1 VKPGA
6 SAAGDFDA
14 RGFLRT
20 LTSLPGVYR
29 MLDEHERVLYV
40 GKARSLK
47 KRVSSYFRSS
57 GLTPKTQ
64 ALMRQVHSVEVTVT
78 NTEAEALIL
87 ENNLI
92 KTHKPRYNILLRDD
106 KSYPWIYLS
115 SEDEFPRLSLHRGAR
130 TRKGRY
136 FGPYPNAG
144 AARDSLHLLQKM
156 FRVRQCEDSF
166 FSNRRRPCLQY
177 QIDRCTAPCV
187 GLISPREYAR
197 HVHHTVLFLDGKSS
211 RLKDELVQRM
221 EKMAARQEYEQ
232 AAIYRDQIASLNRVQ
247 ERQYVS
253 GESGDLDIVAGTVS
267 AGVACV
273 QVFFI
278 RNGVNL
284 GNKHFFPRIPA
295 DSSLRDVLSA
305 FVAQYYLSHP
315 VPAVLLTNSE
325 LEDADL
331 LAQALAARA
340 GQKVRLQHRV
350 RGEKAR
356 WLKMGVANAEQALAA
371 RLGSQAGMNQRLE
384 VLRRELRL
392 EETPARIECF
402 DISHTQGEGTV
413 ASCVVFDREGARKSD
428 YRRFNIRDVVPGDDY
443 AAMEQALLRRYTRL
457 KKEDCR
463 LPDIVLID
471 GGKGQVSVAERILE
485 ELQVTETLIVGV
497 SKGPERKAG
506 MEILH
511 IPAQDRTL
519 DLEASSPALHLVQQI
534 RDEAH
539 RFAITGHRQRR
550 ARARKVS
557 PLEGIPGVG
566 PRRRQQLL
574 KQFGGLQEVA
584 RAGIEDL
591 CKVSGIS
598 PALARQIYDTFHG
611 E

>member
-1 VKPGA
+1 MPEA
-6 SAAGDFDA
+6 PAGSNFDA
-14 RGFLRT
+14 KGFLRT
-20 LTSLPGVYR
+20 LTGRPGVYR
-29 MLDEHERVLYV
+29 MLDEHEHILYV
-40 GKARSLK
+40 GKARNLK
-47 KRVSSYFRSS
+47 KRVSSYFRNS
-57 GLTPKTQ
+57 GLAPKTH

-78 NTEAEALIL
+78 HTEAEALIL

-106 KSYPWIYLS
+106 KSYPWIYLG
-115 SEDEFPRLSLHRGAR
+115 SEHEYPRLSLHRGAR
-130 TRKGRY
+130 KGKGRY

-144 AARDSLHLLQKM
+144 AARESLHLLQKM

-166 FSNRRRPCLQY
+166 FSNRSRACLQY
-177 QIDRCTAPCV
+177 QIDRCAAPCV
-187 GLISPREYAR
+187 ALISPQDYAR
-197 HVHHTVLFLDGKSS
+197 DVRHTVLFLEGKSS

-221 EKMAARQEYEQ
+221 EAAALQQEYEQ
-232 AAIYRDQIASLNRVQ
+232 AAVYRDQIASLSRVQ

-253 GESGDLDIVAGTVS
+253 GESGDLDIVAAVVS

-295 DSSLRDVLSA
+295 DSSLEDVLSA
-305 FVAQYYLSHP
+305 FVAQYYLSRSA
-315 VPAVLLTNSE
+315 PAALLLNAE
-325 LEDADL
+325 IEDADL
-331 LAQALAARA
+331 LSEALAARA
-340 GQKVRLQHRV
+340 GHKVRLLHRV
-350 RGEKAR
+350 RSEKAR

-371 RLGSQAGMNQRLE
+371 RLGSQAGVQARLE
-384 VLRRELRL
+384 ALRRELRL
-392 EETPARIECF
+392 EEPPARIECF

-428 YRRFNIRDVVPGDDY
+428 YRRFNIRDVTPGDDY

-457 KKEDCR
+457 KKEDSR

-471 GGKGQVSVAERILE
+471 GGKGQVGVAERVME
-485 ELQVTETLIVGV
+485 ELQVSEMLIVGV

-511 IPAQDRTL
+511 IPAQDRQL
-519 DLEASSPALHLVQQI
+519 DLDATSPALHLIQQI

-539 RFAITGHRQRR
+539 RFAITGHRLRR
-550 ARARKVS
+550 ARARKIS

-574 KQFGGLQEVA
+574 RQLGGLQEVA
-584 RAGIEDL
+584 RAGVEDL
-591 CKVSGIS
+591 CKVPGIS
-598 PALARQIYDTFHG
+598 PALAQQIYDTFHG